1 MQAARK
7 LLDEAS
13 PAIKGPHGVVAEAV
27 SAAISANF
35 AAEASIQLEAERT
48 FEKLGSSTSGMDRD
62 TLLRGLKER
71 ISQARGFAL
80 GAAAGGEFG
89 GPRLAFDAAGG

>member
-1 MQAARK
+1 MKDRSKQSIEDVAMQAARK

-27 SAAISANF
+27 SAAVSANF
-35 AAEASIQLEAERT
+35 AAEASIQIEAERT
-48 FEKLGSSTSGMDRD
+48 FEKLGSSTSGMDRG

-71 ISQARGFAL
+71 IAQARGFAL
-80 GAAAGGEFG
+80 
-89 GPRLAFDAAGG
+89 